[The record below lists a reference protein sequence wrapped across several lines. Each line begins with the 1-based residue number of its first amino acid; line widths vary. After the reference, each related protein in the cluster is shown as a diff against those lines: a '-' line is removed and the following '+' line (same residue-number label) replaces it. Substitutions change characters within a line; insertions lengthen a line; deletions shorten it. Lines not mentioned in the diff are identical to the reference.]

1 MEGGEGYA
9 RGMEGERGQAVPEFE
24 TGSGEKQELGQE
36 LPRLKVLKGQ
46 VSCQLGNKQLSNLI

>member
-9 RGMEGERGQAVPEFE
+9 GGMERERGQAVPEFK

-46 VSCQLGNKQLSNLI
+46 VSCQLGNK